1 MEFYIS
7 VNQKNSAKKK
17 GKLYAKSRTT
27 SGKRAHHNVLEQKR
41 RGVIRGCFET
51 LRKSVPTMDSG
62 KKLSRS
68 GILRETA
75 RYIKTTRERMAGY
88 QADIDELRLQN
99 QLLSNELECL
109 EALPSET
116 SLVYKDFDSLTKG
129 LNNDKQKIQNSQ
141 SFNTRTMQMEI
152 IQIGESKTG
161 NMFPD
166 SFMNS
171 YQNSASSTDI
181 FLMERSLLKHRGCF
195 DSSSLQQERKMLDQ
209 KFKEDLHVDVEGFE
223 QEYFSLYDLSRHLDV

>member
-1 MEFYIS
+1 MEFYFS
-7 VNQKNSAKKK
+7 VNQKNSPKKERN
-17 GKLYAKSRTT
+17 LHSKSRT
-27 SGKRAHHNVLEQKR
+27 SGRRAHHNVLEQKR
-41 RGVIRGCFET
+41 RGVIRGCFEA

-62 KKLSRS
+62 KKISRS

-116 SLVYKDFDSLTKG
+116 SYVYNYFDSLTKG

-141 SFNTRTMQMEI
+141 SFNTTQTKI

-166 SFMNS
+166 SFMKSCNPDF
-171 YQNSASSTDI
+171 ASSTDI
-181 FLMERSLLKHRGCF
+181 FLMERNLLKDRGCF
-195 DSSSLQQERKMLDQ
+195 DLSSLQQERKALDQ
-209 KFKEDLHVDVEGFE
+209 KFEEEDL
-223 QEYFSLYDLSRHLDV
+223 